1 MNEKNR
7 RKYPIFLAAAV
18 LIPVTVYGYITET
31 VQKNEKKLYSVV
43 LYQDAENE
51 WAMLEAGAEQ
61 AKDDARIMINYVH
74 LDANNTTE
82 DEILAIEREEKLG
95 TSGVLVACIE
105 KEKMKEELKKKQHI
119 SPNGFYRKRSR

>member
-51 WAMLEAGAEQ
+51 
-61 AKDDARIMINYVH
+61 
-74 LDANNTTE
+74 
-82 DEILAIEREEKLG
+82 
-95 TSGVLVACIE
+95 C
-105 KEKMKEELKKKQHI
+105 
-119 SPNGFYRKRSR
+119 